1 MSGLLIVGAGGHGK
15 VVADTARQIGKW
27 DKISFLDALYPDLQE
42 AGDWHVVGKDEAAPG
57 LRDAYPEL
65 IVAIGDPHLRVELIR
80 AFLAAGFSIPVLVH
94 PQASVSAGAVLGAG
108 SVVFA
113 QAAINYGARLEMGC
127 IVNTASSVDHDCRLG
142 VGVHVCPGAHLAG
155 EVVVGEYGWVGV
167 GASVIQQITIGANT
181 TVGAGASVVTDLP
194 AGVTAVGIPARAVA
208 GAQE

>member
-27 DKISFLDALYPDLQE
+27 DKISFLDALYPGLQE
-42 AGDWHVVGKDEAAPG
+42 AGDWRVVGKDEDAPG
-57 LRDAYPEL
+57 LRDTYPEL
-65 IVAIGDPHLRVELIR
+65 IVAIGDPHLRVKLIQ
-80 AFLAAGFSIPVLVH
+80 AFLAEGFSIPVLIH
-94 PQASVSAGAVLGAG
+94 PQASVSDGAVLDAG
-108 SVVFA
+108 TVVFA

-142 VGVHVCPGAHLAG
+142 AGVHVCPGAHLAG